1 MNIING
7 VIMVAGSHGVGK
19 SRFALEAGNPE
30 KTILIDDD
38 QKDKSTV
45 QRMLADGIK
54 FGEYVDFIKE
64 ISARDYVGLK
74 ENEHLGV
81 SNENFTVQKG

>member
-1 MNIING
+1 MNLLNG
-7 VIMVAGSHGVGK
+7 VILATGEHGVGK

-38 QKDKSTV
+38 QKGKSTV

-74 ENEHLGV
+74 ESEYLGV
-81 SNENFTVQKG
+81 SNENFTVQR